1 MVRWRGADLSGWE
14 TDDER
19 KISAKRGPRQ
29 EREEGGLPCQS
40 PLQLK
45 EEEVRSFMSRCSL
58 SMDGSVTLQRGP

>member
-14 TDDER
+14 TDDGR

-45 EEEVRSFMSRCSL
+45 EEEVRR
-58 SMDGSVTLQRGP
+58 